1 MNSNSKTRN
10 ERQFYGTKSFWF
22 RWTWGQVYG
31 MWQPKEWCV
40 SRRGHWL
47 RKIGR
52 LSFQFKM
59 CFVRGATYCEEEQN
73 TRNSPP
79 RRSFTLLLSQ
89 TAISQFN
96 SKTYEVL
103 WSHLQ
108 AGPAPQF
115 KFVRLQESH
124 RWPNAKQCQASTNM
138 NMISAGHLSHR
149 KAGKRRQR
157 EAEDDGLDGKG
168 KGRGQRHC
176 RLLGLAGRR
185 VAGRPY
191 DNHHEQFSS
200 HYCIQFFFATLL
212 LGAIRTII
220 HILIQ
225 NPEGC
230 QSNLSRIIRMN
241 KTR

>member
-1 MNSNSKTRN
+1 M
-10 ERQFYGTKSFWF
+10 
-22 RWTWGQVYG
+22 
-31 MWQPKEWCV
+31 
-40 SRRGHWL
+40 
-47 RKIGR
+47 
-52 LSFQFKM
+52 
-59 CFVRGATYCEEEQN
+59 
-73 TRNSPP
+73 
-79 RRSFTLLLSQ
+79 Q
-89 TAISQFN
+89 T
-96 SKTYEVL
+96 
-103 WSHLQ
+103 
-108 AGPAPQF
+108 GPAPQF

-168 KGRGQRHC
+168 KGRGIADF
-176 RLLGLAGRR
+176 LASQDGELPA
-185 VAGRPY
+185 VPTITTT
-191 DNHHEQFSS
+191 NSS
-200 HYCIQFFFATLL
+200 PLTTYQIFFATLL